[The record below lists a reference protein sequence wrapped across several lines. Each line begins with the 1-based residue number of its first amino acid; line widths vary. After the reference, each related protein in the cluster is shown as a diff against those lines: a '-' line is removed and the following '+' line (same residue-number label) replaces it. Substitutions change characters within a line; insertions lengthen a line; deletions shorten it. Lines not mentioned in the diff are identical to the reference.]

1 MMSDTSS
8 AIRVEPKTAPAP
20 ANPLA
25 VLKPVKPPRL
35 YTLAE
40 YLRKEEKSVRKHE
53 YHNGTIVKMPYTRL
67 PHNIISANMLV
78 ALTLVLDK
86 SDKDYV
92 VVGSDQLVYLPEL
105 NVGLY
110 PDALVVCEKP
120 EFYDDG
126 QLLLTNPVLVVEV
139 LSKSTRNYDLKG
151 KFDLYK
157 TLPSFRE
164 YVLVEQNKISV
175 ETRFRVEPNLW
186 RENKVT
192 DPEAIVSLESLGVSL
207 AIKDIY
213 KKVQDLWIR

>member
-1 MMSDTSS
+1 MSSTSS
-8 AIRVEPKTAPAP
+8 ATRPEPEKTIAP

-35 YTLAE
+35 YTLAD
-40 YLRKEEKSVRKHE
+40 YLQKEAKSLRKHE
-53 YHNGTIVKMPYTRL
+53 YHNGKIVAMPYSRL
-67 PHNIISANMLV
+67 PHNQISANILV
-78 ALTLVLDK
+78 ALTIALEK
-86 SDKDYV
+86 PDKDYI
-92 VVGSDQLVYLPEL
+92 VVGSDQLVYIPEL

-139 LSKSTRNYDLKG
+139 LSKSTRIYDLKG

-175 ETRFRVEPNLW
+175 ETRFQVEPNLW
-186 RENKVT
+186 RENKET
-192 DPEAIVSLESLGVSL
+192 DLNAIVQLESLGISL
-207 AIKDIY
+207 ALKDVY
-213 KKVQDLWIR
+213 KKVEGLIG

>member
-53 YHNGTIVKMPYTRL
+53 YHNGKIIVMPNSRL
-67 PHNIISANMLV
+67 PHNLISGNIMTALNIAIEKIGKEYIV
-78 ALTLVLDK
+78 A
-86 SDKDYV
+86 S
-92 VVGSDQLVYLPEL
+92 SHQLVYLTDL
-105 NVGLY
+105 NVGVY

-175 ETRFRVEPNLW
+175 ETRFRVEQNLW

>member
-1 MMSDTSS
+1 MSDTAS
-8 AIRVEPKTAPAP
+8 AIRIEPKTATAP

-25 VLKPVKPPRL
+25 VLKPTKIPRL

-40 YLRKEEKSVRKHE
+40 YLRKEEKSLRKHE
-53 YHNGTIVKMPYTRL
+53 YHNGKIVVMPYTRL
-67 PHNIISANMLV
+67 PHNIIGSNVLV
-78 ALTLVLDK
+78 ALTMALEK
-86 SDKDYV
+86 IGKDYI

-186 RENKVT
+186 REHRET
-192 DPEAIVSLESLGVSL
+192 EIEATLKLESLGISL
-207 AIKDIY
+207 PMKDIY
-213 KKVQDLWIR
+213 KKVQDLWAR

>member
-1 MMSDTSS
+1 MSDTAS
-8 AIRVEPKTAPAP
+8 AIRNDKKNTSAT

-25 VLKPVKPPRL
+25 ALEPTKPPRL

-40 YLRKEEKSVRKHE
+40 YLRKEGKSLRKHE
-53 YHNGTIVKMPYTRL
+53 YHNGKIIAMPYSRL
-67 PHNIISANMLV
+67 PHNLISGNIIT
-78 ALTLVLDK
+78 ALNK
-86 SDKDYV
+86 AIEKIGKDYIV
-92 VVGSDQLVYLPEL
+92 ASSDQLVYFPEL

-151 KFDLYK
+151 KFDFYK

-164 YVLVEQNKISV
+164 YVLVEQDKIKA

-186 RENKVT
+186 RENYET
-192 DPEAIVSLESLGVSL
+192 EIEATLKLESLGISL
-207 AIKDIY
+207 LMKDIY

>member
-1 MMSDTSS
+1 MSDTAS
-8 AIRVEPKTAPAP
+8 AIRIETKATTVPV
-20 ANPLA
+20 NPLA
-25 VLKPVKPPRL
+25 VLKPAKPPRL
-35 YTLAE
+35 YTLSE
-40 YLRKEEKSVRKHE
+40 YLRKEEKSLRKHE
-53 YHNGTIVKMPYTRL
+53 YHNGKIITMPYTRL
-67 PHNIISANMLV
+67 PHNIISSNILV
-78 ALTLVLDK
+78 ALTMALEK
-86 SDKDYV
+86 IGKDYI

-126 QLLLTNPVLVVEV
+126 QLLLTNPVLVAEV

-164 YVLVEQNKISV
+164 YVLVEQNQISV

-186 RENKVT
+186 RENKET
-192 DPEAIVSLESLGVSL
+192 EIEATLKLESLGISL
-207 AIKDIY
+207 QMKDIY
-213 KKVQDLWIR
+213 KKIQDLWAR

>member
-1 MMSDTSS
+1 MSDTAS
-8 AIRVEPKTAPAP
+8 AIRVEPKTSTTPS
-20 ANPLA
+20 NPLA
-25 VLKPVKPPRL
+25 VLKPTKPPRL

-40 YLRKEEKSVRKHE
+40 YLQKEEKALRKHE
-53 YHNGTIVKMPYTRL
+53 YHNGKIIAMPYTRL
-67 PHNIISANMLV
+67 PHNQISANILV
-78 ALTLVLDK
+78 ALTIALEK
-86 SDKDYV
+86 SDKDYT
-92 VVGSDQLVYLPEL
+92 VVGSDQLVYIPEL

-164 YVLVEQNKISV
+164 YVLVEQNKIFL

-186 RENKVT
+186 RENRET
-192 DPEAIVSLESLGVSL
+192 EIEATLKLESLGISL
-207 AIKDIY
+207 LMKDIY
-213 KKVQDLWIR
+213 KKIQDLWDR

>member
-1 MMSDTSS
+1 MSEPAS
-8 AIRVEPKTAPAP
+8 AIRIEPKTTTIPV
-20 ANPLA
+20 NPLA
-25 VLKPVKPPRL
+25 VLKPAKPPRL

-40 YLRKEEKSVRKHE
+40 FLRKEEKSLRKHE
-53 YHNGTIVKMPYTRL
+53 YHNGKIIVMSYSRL
-67 PHNIISANMLV
+67 PHNLISGNIIT
-78 ALTLVLDK
+78 ALNIAIEK
-86 SDKDYV
+86 IGKDYMV
-92 VVGSDQLVYLPEL
+92 ATSDQMVYFTDL
-105 NVGLY
+105 NIGVY

-186 RENKVT
+186 RENRET
-192 DPEAIVSLESLGVSL
+192 EIEATLKLESLGISL
-207 AIKDIY
+207 PIKDIY
-213 KKVQDLWIR
+213 KKVQDLWAR